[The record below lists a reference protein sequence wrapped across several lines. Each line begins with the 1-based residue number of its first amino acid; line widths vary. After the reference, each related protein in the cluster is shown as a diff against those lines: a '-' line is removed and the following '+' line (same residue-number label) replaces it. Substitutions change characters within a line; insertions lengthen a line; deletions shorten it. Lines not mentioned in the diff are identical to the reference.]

1 MERVNVSG
9 LAFRASPK
17 WIIARLWDNQ
27 SVPKLMKGSLLLVL
41 SALLLWAGIWI
52 AGIDKVMN
60 DLTRFPLWTAPAVIT
75 VFSLNLVVVSFRLNR
90 LLKYFDVHVPFSTAL
105 RANLQGYF
113 ASLFVISLFGQVAGR
128 HTVLRHSGIP
138 PVFIASLSVIE
149 RAVLF
154 MVSGTACLLGAAWLL
169 DSKEITDFLE
179 KISFTHIAV
188 VVVLSLLTSFSFTR
202 SRFETKLIT
211 GIRSRKSITQFL
223 RILWITSVAQV
234 LVLSAFLIGAKG
246 LTPEISFWSLLAAA
260 AITSFAASLPISV
273 NGWGVREVA
282 AIFAFGHV
290 GMPPSSAL
298 AISILVGLCSTAVV
312 LIAWPYV
319 FSKKEAPLPPLPLV
333 EPPIKRLPI
342 EKTATWGLVTFS
354 AIFIFFQI
362 HVPLQGG
369 VINLNLADVF
379 AVLSLSAVVMH
390 MVYARQLPRWVVS
403 KFGVCLLSIGFL
415 LLIAFLN
422 GALVIGVTQWALV
435 GRLLGWLVLLGY
447 LSVGLL
453 TASYLGK
460 IGVWRFIVTLT
471 VTSVLVVLFH
481 AFLRCL
487 VVSGWLDSTGLPL
500 NFEGFSGN
508 RNALAFQLLV
518 CSVLLLAYNIRGG
531 VGGKRITCGLFRV
544 RRDIFLAAIHGVL
557 LAGLVFTGSR
567 AGMLTGVIIF
577 LAAGVTGFVNR
588 KMLLTSIIYGGLIWL
603 IFSWLLPW
611 CGQVVLEFT
620 TTSFS
625 SYARHPDLGVQIGV
639 QSAISYEASNLQRW
653 ETIARGFD
661 MWRDSPWLGA
671 GLGVFIERSSQWFE
685 QSTVI
690 HSTPVWLLAE
700 FGLFGAGVLLVIL
713 IYITVEIT
721 RIGYNNSANRAVV
734 MLLAVF
740 IIFGLVHEIF
750 YQRIFWLA
758 LGICISRPFYY
769 ARGQALAGKISP
781 K

>member
-1 MERVNVSG
+1 MRKS
-9 LAFRASPK
+9 S
-17 WIIARLWDNQ
+17 
-27 SVPKLMKGSLLLVL
+27 SLNSSLTFLLFE
-41 SALLLWAGIWI
+41 
-52 AGIDKVMN
+52 
-60 DLTRFPLWTAPAVIT
+60 TF
-75 VFSLNLVVVSFRLNR
+75 VFS
-90 LLKYFDVHVPFSTAL
+90 
-105 RANLQGYF
+105 
-113 ASLFVISLFGQVAGR
+113 
-128 HTVLRHSGIP
+128 
-138 PVFIASLSVIE
+138 
-149 RAVLF
+149 
-154 MVSGTACLLGAAWLL
+154 
-169 DSKEITDFLE
+169 
-179 KISFTHIAV
+179 
-188 VVVLSLLTSFSFTR
+188 VVL
-202 SRFETKLIT
+202 
-211 GIRSRKSITQFL
+211 
-223 RILWITSVAQV
+223 
-234 LVLSAFLIGAKG
+234 
-246 LTPEISFWSLLAAA
+246 
-260 AITSFAASLPISV
+260 
-273 NGWGVREVA
+273 
-282 AIFAFGHV
+282 
-290 GMPPSSAL
+290 
-298 AISILVGLCSTAVV
+298 SILVGLCSTAVV
-312 LIAWPYV
+312 LVAWPYV
-319 FSKKEAPLPPLPLV
+319 FSKKEAPLTPLPLV
-333 EPPIKRLPI
+333 EPPLKRLPI

-354 AIFIFFQI
+354 AIFIFFQF

-369 VINLNLADVF
+369 VINLNLADTF
-379 AVLSLSAVVMH
+379 AVLSLSAVVIH
-390 MVYARQLPRWVVS
+390 TVYTRQLQRWAVP
-403 KFGVCLLSIGFL
+403 KFNVFLFAIGFL

-422 GALVIGVTQWALV
+422 GMLVIGVTQWALV

-481 AFLRCL
+481 AFFRCL
-487 VVSGWLDSTGLPL
+487 VVSGWIDSTGVPM

-531 VGGKRITCGLFRV
+531 VGGKRITCGSFRI

-577 LAAGVTGFVNR
+577 LAVGVTGFVNR
-588 KMLLTSIIYGGLIWL
+588 KMLLASIIYGGLIWL
-603 IFSWLLPW
+603 IFSWFLPW
-611 CGQVVLEFT
+611 CGQVVHEFT
-620 TTSFS
+620 TISFPS
-625 SYARHPDLGVQIGV
+625 DGRQPSLGV

-653 ETIARGFD
+653 ETIARGVD

-721 RIGYNNSANRAVV
+721 RIGYNNPANRAVV

-758 LGICISRPFYY
+758 LGICISRPFCY